1 VLSSVQA
8 PSPVC
13 CLLQPPRIKLPS
25 WLLSIELYC
34 MNLLNYSYSL
44 VHMLWYNGSGIVL
57 CEFVSK
63 LICYELCMDLC
74 AVLYGI
80 NLCELAEY
88 LYLIV
93 LFGFCRNRIDRTEF
107 FGLFGFGSCNFGFGF
122 GSYFT
127 EPDFCRTLIDR
138 TELPILPEC
147 PALRRSRTPV
157 GLGAVENRSWTQP
170 RRSRSP
176 ESGRPDGEQW
186 NTGRGREAEH

>member
-1 VLSSVQA
+1 VWSCCPGMVCVVTASLAGGAQA
-8 PSPVC
+8 WREWSC
-13 CLLQPPRIKLPS
+13 CLAELLCCPGAQSSLLQESS
-25 WLLSIELYC
+25 WHLSIELYC
-34 MNLLNYSYSL
+34 VNLLNYSYSL
-44 VHMLWYNGSGIVL
+44 VHLLWYNGSGIIL

-80 NLCELAEY
+80 NLCELAEH

-93 LFGFCRNRIDRTEF
+93 LFGFCRNRIDRTKF

-127 EPDFCRTLIDR
+127 EPDFCRTLIDQ

-147 PALRRSRTPV
+147 PALITWVTKTPQ
-157 GLGAVENRSWTQP
+157 G
-170 RRSRSP
+170 SP
-176 ESGRPDGEQW
+176 H
-186 NTGRGREAEH
+186 T